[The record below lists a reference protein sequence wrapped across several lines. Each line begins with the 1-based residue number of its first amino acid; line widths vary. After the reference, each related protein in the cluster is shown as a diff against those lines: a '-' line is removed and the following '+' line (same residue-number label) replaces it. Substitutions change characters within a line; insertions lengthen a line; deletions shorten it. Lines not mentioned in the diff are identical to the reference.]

1 MRRDKQQ
8 ARCAE
13 ISTQRTMRNKAMARM
28 TTRACRTAGSTELPR
43 CYAGK
48 GVKGRDAFNAVCGSS
63 ADATRLAQD
72 GDPIRLCPL
81 LDECRTELGFLQAPS
96 SKLAMRSHA
105 SFNVQRSTLSAGATA
120 RCRRDAFNAV
130 CGNSADAMRLAR
142 DGDPIRL
149 CPLSDECR
157 TQLGFLQAAHA
168 IACVTLCAT
177 AMHAQ
182 SSRLVTTPLLR
193 YPTPSPS
200 PRPQPPQCDGPATNR
215 RAPYCPVFCGLRVE
229 MAHDRVWR
237 RLSNP

>member
-1 MRRDKQQ
+1 MNAVRQESQDTRAMRHDKQQ

-72 GDPIRLCPL
+72 GDPIRLGPL
-81 LDECRTELGFLQAPS
+81 LDECRNELGFLQAPS
-96 SKLAMRSHA
+96 SKLSMRSHA
-105 SFNVQRSTLSAGATA
+105 SFTVQRCLRA
-120 RCRRDAFNAV
+120 RPRDADGRRDAFNAV

-149 CPLSDECR
+149 FRTNAAPSWASSKLSMR
-157 TQLGFLQAAHA
+157 SHA
-168 IACVTLCAT
+168 
-177 AMHAQ
+177 
-182 SSRLVTTPLLR
+182 
-193 YPTPSPS
+193 
-200 PRPQPPQCDGPATNR
+200 
-215 RAPYCPVFCGLRVE
+215 
-229 MAHDRVWR
+229 
-237 RLSNP
+237 

>member
-1 MRRDKQQ
+1 MNAQDTRAMRRDKQQ

-81 LDECRTELGFLQAPS
+81 LDECRTELGFLQA
-96 SKLAMRSHA
+96 
-105 SFNVQRSTLSAGATA
+105 V
-120 RCRRDAFNAV
+120 
-130 CGNSADAMRLAR
+130 
-142 DGDPIRL
+142 
-149 CPLSDECR
+149 
-157 TQLGFLQAAHA
+157 HA

-200 PRPQPPQCDGPATNR
+200 PQPQPPSATGPPPTA
-215 RAPYCPVFCGLRVE
+215 
-229 MAHDRVWR
+229 AHPTAQI
-237 RLSNP
+237 SAG